1 MNDDDQSKPSHD
13 EADEVLELVD
23 ELADAMGHHSVK
35 VRAAAIYALATN
47 DQALNAAINA
57 LSTKALV
64 DAFKRLRDE
73 PVANETSYRRSEW
86 KA

>member
-1 MNDDDQSKPSHD
+1 
-13 EADEVLELVD
+13 
-23 ELADAMGHHSVK
+23 
-35 VRAAAIYALATN
+35 VRAADIYALATN